1 MYHPYQGDE
10 RMDAQ
15 AGLPAI
21 VLEVLHPSVIAGV
34 QDLSNYREDPFQR
47 ARATRGSSTTS

>member
-1 MYHPYQGDE
+1 
-10 RMDAQ
+10 MDAQ